1 MMARRPLALT
11 LVAALLATGLGG
23 CVAAVIPVG
32 AAALLGKKEL
42 DRRTRYKRNPAV
54 TDKAIADH
62 ASADQA
68 GADTGKP
75 AAGLATAEARAMM
88 EGLGGDSA
96 GKGGAGGGDVKIVS
110 ADAFDPRAVAVPPIS
125 EAPPALG
132 FAGFDVRAPDNAARV
147 ADYWTAKFKPGVK
160 PTSGSVVLSPFGTMA
175 KPDFTICE
183 NMPPALLVDLDGTTE
198 TSVPVSDALIELFD
212 GIREKG
218 GKVIFVASVPEK
230 DANMVATDLV
240 VAGLGPAKRNDSFY
254 LVGDRQSTSK
264 DTLRW
269 KIASS
274 NCIVAMAGDRYED
287 FSDQLTPA
295 LARNRGQIGAPV
307 QKLAGAG
314 WFILPEL
321 RASLA
326 GDRP

>member
-1 MMARRPLALT
+1 MMVRRPFALT
-11 LVAALLATGLGG
+11 LVAALLASSLGG

-42 DRRTRYKRNPAV
+42 DRRTRYKPNPAV
-54 TDKAIADH
+54 TDKAIADL
-62 ASADQA
+62 AAADKG
-68 GADTGKP
+68 GAAT
-75 AAGLATAEARAMM
+75 GLATAEARAMM
-88 EGLGGDSA
+88 AGIEGEGGP
-96 GKGGAGGGDVKIVS
+96 KIVS
-110 ADAFDPRAVAVPPIS
+110 ADAFDPRTATAVPPIS
-125 EAPPALG
+125 EAPPASG
-132 FAGFDVRAPDNAARV
+132 FAAFDLRSPDSATQL
-147 ADYWTAKFKPGVK
+147 ADYWNGKLKPGVK
-160 PTSGSVVLSPFGTMA
+160 PASGSVVLSPFGTMA
-175 KPDFTICE
+175 KPDFTLCE
-183 NMPPALLVDLDGTTE
+183 DMPPALLVDLDGTTE

-230 DANMVATDLV
+230 EANMVATDLV
-240 VAGLGPAKRNDSFY
+240 VAGLGPAKRNDTFY
-254 LVGDRQSTSK
+254 LVGDRQSSSK

-295 LARNRGQIGAPV
+295 LARNSHQIGAPV

-321 RASLA
+321 RAPVA
-326 GDRP
+326 GGRP